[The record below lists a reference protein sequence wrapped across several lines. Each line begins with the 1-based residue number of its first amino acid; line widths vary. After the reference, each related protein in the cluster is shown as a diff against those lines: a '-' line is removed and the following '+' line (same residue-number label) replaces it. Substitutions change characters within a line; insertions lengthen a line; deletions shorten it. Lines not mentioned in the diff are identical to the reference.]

1 MAWDRKILR
10 RIYGPPSGNGYWVIK
25 IYGPPSGNGYWI
37 IKIYGPPSRNGYWI
51 IKVNQNIYNT
61 FISSD
66 IVTVIEVSRSEWVG
80 HVAGMDGGRTVMK
93 LLKTIPGGET
103 KEWKPRVR

>member
-1 MAWDRKILR
+1 
-10 RIYGPPSGNGYWVIK
+10 
-25 IYGPPSGNGYWI
+25 
-37 IKIYGPPSRNGYWI
+37 
-51 IKVNQNIYNT
+51 
-61 FISSD
+61 
-66 IVTVIEVSRSEWVG
+66 VTVIEVSRSEWVG